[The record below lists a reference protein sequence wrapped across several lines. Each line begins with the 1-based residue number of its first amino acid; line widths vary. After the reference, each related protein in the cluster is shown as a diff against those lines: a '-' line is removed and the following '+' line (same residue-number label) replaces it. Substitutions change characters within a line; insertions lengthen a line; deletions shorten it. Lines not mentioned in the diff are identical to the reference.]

1 MDVEQG
7 SDGSC
12 LRKALGW
19 CRCGFRLLFVP
30 QQNAMSCDAPCLG
43 LSMVGMVALM
53 LVDSQKEASSKSSC
67 RPNLASGG
75 DSLVCGRQRS
85 KLSEL
90 LTLNP

>member
-19 CRCGFRLLFVP
+19 CRHGFRLLFVP
-30 QQNAMSCDAPCLG
+30 QQNSMGCVAPCLG
-43 LSMVGMVALM
+43 ILIVGMVALM

-75 DSLVCGRQRS
+75 DSLVCGS
-85 KLSEL
+85 HCSNLSEL